1 MLVPS
6 IFSDNFFDDFFEFP
20 FIDDRAEKNAE
31 RKLYGHHAANLMKT
45 DIKETEVFN
54 LHIAACHH
62 NAGYTVG
69 DEHIEI
75 FGFFLRLIFRV
86 AEQNLVAPLC
96 RRALECTD
104 HFTEKR
110 VRDVRNDNPDRIG
123 MRFCQ
128 GTRQLIRLVIHL
140 LHRLRYFFSCLF
152 TDVSAVVDHA
162 GNRRRRNAGACR
174 YVLDCR
180 HVSLLVIF

>member
-1 MLVPS
+1 M
-6 IFSDNFFDDFFEFP
+6 
-20 FIDDRAEKNAE
+20 
-31 RKLYGHHAANLMKT
+31 KL
-45 DIKETEVFN
+45 FN

-128 GTRQLIRLVIHL
+128 GTRQLIRW
-140 LHRLRYFFSCLF
+140 
-152 TDVSAVVDHA
+152 
-162 GNRRRRNAGACR
+162 
-174 YVLDCR
+174 
-180 HVSLLVIF
+180 